1 MGTQGEKNK
10 RSLDVINMVE
20 TRLQVDALHG
30 WCYIFY
36 FNKKFIGLKTKN
48 IVWIIF
54 FIITHEFILR

>member
-30 WCYIFY
+30 
-36 FNKKFIGLKTKN
+36 
-48 IVWIIF
+48 
-54 FIITHEFILR
+54 